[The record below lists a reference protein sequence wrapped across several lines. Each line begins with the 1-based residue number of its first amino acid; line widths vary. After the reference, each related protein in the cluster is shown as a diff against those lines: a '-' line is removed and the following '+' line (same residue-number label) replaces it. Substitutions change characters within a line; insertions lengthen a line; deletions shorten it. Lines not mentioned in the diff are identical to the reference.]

1 MTRRHCNRIWQA
13 EAMEDGRLAP
23 PDLASFERHVL
34 GCEACA
40 KELRALRDLASL
52 MASIQEP
59 ERTELT
65 RRRARSEL
73 LRKANEELTGPK
85 PRPGRWRIFSFAAVF
100 CAALAGIAG
109 VQVYRNSGDHAPVF
123 EIQDVS
129 QAVWSVEKSESASRV
144 VLRSGA
150 ASFEVDR
157 VKAGARFLVELP
169 DGSIEVKGTRFVV
182 DVRGGQTQSV
192 EVFEGTVLLQVPSF
206 EGLLHAGE
214 RWPAKVTGQVIAPP
228 SAAPSAEVAIAT
240 AVPAASEAI
249 PVLHPRLD
257 VPSSSPHA
265 SASGPAP
272 GGRAEFLPVP
282 SASANSMPPKDQA
295 GPRFAEAMGA
305 FSAGDYGRA
314 DILFAAF
321 IRDFPRDGRA
331 EDAMFL
337 RAQGRI
343 RRGDRAGAAAIARE
357 YLRAFPRAL
366 RRPEAERMAGEK

>member
-1 MTRRHCNRIWQA
+1 MTRRDCNRIWQA

-52 MASIQEP
+52 MASIPEP

-85 PRPGRWRIFSFAAVF
+85 PRLGRWRIFSFAAVF
-100 CAALAGIAG
+100 CAVLAGIAG
-109 VQVYRNSGDHAPVF
+109 VQVYRNSGDHAPAF
-123 EIQDVS
+123 EIQDLS

-157 VKAGARFLVELP
+157 VKTGARFLVELP
-169 DGSIEVKGTRFVV
+169 DGSIEVKGTRFMV
-182 DVRGGQTQSV
+182 DVRGGQTQRV

-206 EGLLHAGE
+206 KGLLHAGE
-214 RWPAKVTGQVIAPP
+214 RWPAKVTGQVIA
-228 SAAPSAEVAIAT
+228 APSAVPSADVAIAP
-240 AVPAASEAI
+240 AVPAASEEI

-265 SASGPAP
+265 SASGSAP
-272 GGRAEFLPVP
+272 GVRVEPLPVP
-282 SASANSMPPKDQA
+282 SASSPPPKDQA

-314 DILFAAF
+314 DGLFAAF

-357 YLRAFPRAL
+357 YLQAFPRGL
-366 RRPEAERMAGEK
+366 RRPEAESMAGEK